1 MNSWDFEWV
10 YGKGGEGGKV
20 CWKRKLQSL
29 QDLGLQPDNF
39 FFILNIR
46 LLTKIDYED
55 VSLYS
60 DIP

>member
-1 MNSWDFEWV
+1 MGVRER
-10 YGKGGEGGKV
+10 GGGKV